1 MFRQSFAFFVFSFLG
16 LSLLPQAHAL
26 PPAKPTDG
34 SVRFTRV
41 SLTGFTETYH
51 SYHLRW
57 KDNAPDA
64 DGHEIQLRF
73 ANAGPFYFL
82 TNGSPTPITE
92 RDADGYREAIISV
105 GSPPPGTIC
114 QFQIVAWK
122 FNGSKTESSSLLIQ
136 TRVPAA
142 PAPTVPPTN
151 NTFLAPANLTAQI
164 RDGDDG
170 RVDIN
175 WEDKSDIEA
184 FHQLYVGE
192 VISTDVNGTPV
203 SSVPNYNHVGFIPFG
218 KTSEI
223 LSNEIY
229 LPFGGIA
236 QQSPNLIPGKT
247 YRFGLRATKIG
258 GANLPS
264 KTFPTV
270 ANVPAIPLTNDNVT
284 QVMVSGNFTMPAL
297 KRPENLTGK
306 VTGEN
311 TILLNWTDQSNNE
324 TGYEIQYGIITVNT
338 PEFTPEFIKFADV
351 SKNTTSYSVNIGQ
364 LATAEF
370 RVCAVYKYTPSTPAA
385 ASEIV
390 VRSEFTPSTVQLSTT
405 SFLPPTDLTAVTSA
419 SGISNTI
426 DLTWKDNST
435 SEVGFDV
442 FCRQTGSTENYKR
455 CISVPSNTT
464 NVSVKSF
471 TASKGT
477 SNEPIFTPLAI
488 GTSYDFVVRA
498 IGTSEAVS
506 SPDSNLAVAIP
517 RQGFT
522 SDMYAPI
529 TQGKAFTY
537 TATTSNEGT
546 RTAITATG
554 LPAGLGIVSSTGIIS
569 GTPTQSGR
577 FAVTLTATFSSGPTA
592 VSTLM
597 LFVKSAETSPAVA
610 STIPNVTIRINE
622 PLRIPLAD
630 KFTDPDTETAVRWET
645 NKGNIDFL
653 LYPSLAPQAVANF
666 MAYVNAGDYT
676 NILVHRHAPNFV
688 LQAGGFRADST
699 LSSVASRSSP
709 LNEPGISNTQWTI
722 ASAKRGARDSVANDA
737 IKTAYKATNPQPPAP
752 LELTDDAL
760 GYAGNP
766 NSATTDIFINLN
778 DNSANLDKQNG
789 GFTVFGR
796 VAPPSRAIVTA
807 ITALPIG
814 NYGFS
819 PLNSIPINA
828 ASVPAALNLNQVVK
842 INRAYPIS
850 TLRYSTDNLSTQVAS
865 ISIENDELL
874 LTGKI
879 AGTRLVTLTATD
891 FDNKTI
897 TQTFTITVNDS
908 YQPPSIT
915 TQPISQAVTT
925 GSTVTV
931 SVTALGTDIN
941 YKWRKNGVEIIPAKT
956 NSTLSIP
963 DFQEDDVADYDVIIS
978 NANSTLTS
986 RKAILTLKSPASISG
1001 NLNSR
1006 IVEVGKPIEIEANV
1020 TGSPEP
1026 SCIWKRGTTIL
1037 TGQTS
1042 RKLLIAAAKLS
1053 DAGKYSVTASNA
1065 GGSSAQGADGVAT
1078 IIVIDKTTQYQNV
1091 KAATSIK
1098 LSAPVSGAG
1107 LTYQWKKGGVDIG
1120 INEPGFSGQ
1129 QNATLIINSV
1139 TTGNIGDYT
1148 CVIEAPAGIGSAET
1162 GIIRLSV
1169 PTQKPTLGSFILPNA
1184 FVGLSYRYQIELAA
1198 GSSQTGSPSK
1208 FVISGLPSGLNCD
1221 VNTGMISGIP
1231 RATGI
1236 YTTRLTVSNVIGSTP
1251 ATSVLKVSPLESAT
1265 SGTYVASISP
1275 SQPLNLNL
1283 GGRLDVTLSDNSTYT
1298 ASLQLG
1304 GETLRSAGAL
1314 DLTLINNTLTYT
1326 STVEFPRPNRKT
1338 VQATLVLQPS
1348 TTLLQGR
1355 ISDGTS
1361 TATISGYRHAWSSQF
1376 RSGPPPFISMPFAFA
1391 VGSFKGAV
1399 TLNVALEP
1407 EAARVG
1413 QSDTPEG
1420 IGYLALTV
1428 TNSGTATAAGRLS
1441 DGTPITASTL
1451 ISSSAEMYFFQALNL
1466 GTSSLG
1472 GSMELSTVNY
1482 SQLSSNLRWVKGRQP
1497 ILDRIYQ
1504 PGFSPTILSAY
1515 GARYTAP
1522 ADRNVLKISD
1532 IDKNVLIKFSRG
1544 GLTTADPSLSV
1555 KLGQA
1560 GGVVYPAANPSKVSL
1575 TLSPNTGLINGSF
1588 ELDGAEKR
1596 KATYQG
1602 LIIPRDLDNASG
1614 SQTSIPRP
1622 STGLGHFLLPELTP
1636 TVATSAIK
1644 SGLMSMNGILITKQ
1658 PSAQNVITGANVS
1671 FSVEA
1676 IVAADLATLTYQ
1688 WQKNGTPLTDGS
1700 GVSGSTSST
1709 LSLALVD
1716 NADAAEYKCL
1726 IKSGAEVQ
1734 ALSRA
1739 APLALVIS
1747 DVVAS
1752 RTPDTSPLAAA
1763 ASLTFSVVAKGSGT
1777 LTYVWFKNGV
1787 AIPKVTSSSFNIAST
1802 SASDNGIY
1810 TVRVSSKTNPDGVM
1824 SNTVNLN
1831 IHPITTVTAS
1841 RLSPTGDVPT
1851 KTSVTLSA
1859 SANSGATISRYQWRK
1874 DGAAI
1879 RGATASTYTFVTGP
1893 TSSINN
1899 YDVLAINPLAPAGIA
1914 SNLLPLTVLEPVSNV
1929 RVTRTSPMT
1938 MAVPTNSPFTLLA
1951 SASGGSLTYQWK
1963 KNNVDIP
1970 SATSSTYTF
1979 TPTAAEIAQYT
1990 VTVKN
1995 PLTPTWGT
2003 DSQGVTSFP
2012 LTVVTQVPVS
2022 AVVINRTAPAGATVP
2037 FKTLVTLSVT
2047 AIGTD
2052 LTYQWF
2058 RGPTLLSGATNA
2070 TYTFT
2075 SGATASTTNYSVR
2088 VTNGTSAAGILS
2100 NLLTVQVATPP

>member
-1 MFRQSFAFFVFSFLG
+1 MNTRSLVFFVFSLI
-16 LSLLPQAHAL
+16 SLFVLPNAKAL

-64 DGHEIQLRF
+64 DGTEIQLRF

-82 TNGSPTPITE
+82 TNGSPTPISE
-92 RDADGYREAIISV
+92 RDAQGYREAIISV

-142 PAPTVPPTN
+142 PVPTVPATN

-192 VISTDVNGTPV
+192 VITTDVNGTPV
-203 SSVPNYNHVGFIPFG
+203 STVPNYNHVGFIPFG

-247 YRFGLRATKIG
+247 YRFGLRATKTG
-258 GANLPS
+258 GASLPS

-297 KRPENLTGK
+297 KGPENLTGK

-324 TGYEIQYGIITVNT
+324 TGYEIQYRIITVST
-338 PEFTPEFIKFADV
+338 PEFVKFADV
-351 SKNTTSYSVNIGQ
+351 SKNATSFSVNIGQ

-370 RVCAVYKYTPSTPAA
+370 RVCAVYKYTPSAPAG

-390 VRSEFTPSTVQLSTT
+390 VRSAFTPSTVQLSTT
-405 SFLPPTDLTAVTSA
+405 SFSPPTDLTAVTSA
-419 SGISNTI
+419 SGISNTV
-426 DLTWKDNST
+426 DLTWKDNSS

-442 FCRQTGSTENYKR
+442 FCRPTGSTEDYKR
-455 CISVPSNTT
+455 CISVPSNITK
-464 NVSVKSF
+464 VSAGSF
-471 TASKGT
+471 TASKGS

-488 GTSYDFVVRA
+488 DNSYDFVVRA
-498 IGTSEAVS
+498 IGTSEAIS
-506 SPDSNLAVAIP
+506 SPDSNVAVAIP

-529 TQGKAFTY
+529 TQGEAFTY
-537 TATTSNEGT
+537 TATTSNKET

-554 LPAGLGIVSSTGIIS
+554 LPAGLGIVSSTGVIS

-577 FAVTLTATFSSGPTA
+577 FPVTLTATFSPGPAA

-597 LFVKSAETSPAVA
+597 LLVQSAKTSPTVA
-610 STIPNVTIRINE
+610 ATIPNVTIRINE
-622 PLRIPLAD
+622 PLRIPLTD

-676 NILVHRHAPNFV
+676 NILVHRHVPNFV

-722 ASAKRGARDSVANDA
+722 AAAKRGARESAANTI
-737 IKTAYKATNPQPPAP
+737 IKTAYETANPLLPK
-752 LELTDDAL
+752 LTDDDFR
-760 GYAGNP
+760 YAGEP

-778 DNSANLDKQNG
+778 DNAANLDKQNG

-796 VAPPSRAIVTA
+796 VATASQPVVAA

-814 NYGFS
+814 NYGSS

-828 ASVPAALNLNQVVK
+828 ATAPTGLNLNQVVK
-842 INRAYPIS
+842 VNRAYAIS

-865 ISIENDELL
+865 ISIENNELL

-925 GSTVTV
+925 GSTAIV

-963 DFQEDDVADYDVIIS
+963 DFQADDVADYDVIIS

-986 RKAILTLKSPASISG
+986 RKAVLTLKSPAIISG
-1001 NLNSR
+1001 SLNSR
-1006 IVEVGKPIEIEANV
+1006 IVEVGKPIEIEASV

-1026 SCIWKRGTTIL
+1026 SCIWKRGTTSL

-1053 DAGKYSVTASNA
+1053 DAGQYSVSASNA
-1065 GGSSAQGADGVAT
+1065 GGSSAPGTGGVAT

-1098 LSAPVSGAG
+1098 LIAPVSGAG
-1107 LTYQWKKGGVDIG
+1107 LTYQWKKDGVDIG
-1120 INEPGFSGQ
+1120 ISEPGFSGQ
-1129 QNATLIINSV
+1129 QDATLIISSV

-1148 CVIEAPAGIGSAET
+1148 CVIEAPAGLGSAET

-1169 PTQKPTLGSFILPNA
+1169 PTQKPTLASFVLPNA
-1184 FVGLSYRYQIELAA
+1184 FAGLPYRYQIELSA
-1198 GSSQTGSPSK
+1198 GSSQTGSASK
-1208 FVISGLPSGLNCD
+1208 FVVSGLPSGLNCD
-1221 VNTGMISGIP
+1221 VNTGIISGTP
-1231 RATGI
+1231 RSTGI
-1236 YTTRLTVSNVIGSTP
+1236 FTTRLSVSNVIGSAL

-1265 SGTYVASISP
+1265 SGSYVASISP

-1314 DLTLINNTLTYT
+1314 NLTLINNTLTYT
-1326 STVEFPRPNRKT
+1326 SIVEFPRPNRKT
-1338 VQATLVLQPS
+1338 VQATLILQPS
-1348 TTLLQGR
+1348 STLLQGS

-1361 TATISGYRHAWSSQF
+1361 TATISGYRHAWSSQY
-1376 RSGPPPFISMPFAFA
+1376 RSGPPPFIGMPFAFA

-1407 EAARVG
+1407 EAARLG

-1420 IGYLALTV
+1420 SGYLALTV

-1472 GSMELSTVNY
+1472 GFMELSTVNY
-1482 SQLSSNLRWVKGRQP
+1482 SKLSSDLRWLKGRQP

-1544 GLTTADPSLSV
+1544 GLTSVDPSLSV

-1588 ELDGAEKR
+1588 ELAGPEKR
-1596 KATYQG
+1596 QAIYQG
-1602 LIIPRDLDNASG
+1602 LIIPKDLDNPLDA
-1614 SQTSIPRP
+1614 TRP
-1622 STGLGHFLLPELTP
+1622 ISKASTGVGHFLLPELTP

-1676 IVAADLATLTYQ
+1676 IVAADLTTLTYQ

-1700 GVSGSTSST
+1700 GVSGSSSST
-1709 LSLALVD
+1709 LSLAAVD

-1726 IKSGAEVQ
+1726 IKSGTEVQ
-1734 ALSRA
+1734 ALSNA
-1739 APLALVIS
+1739 ASLALVIS
-1747 DVVAS
+1747 DVAAS
-1752 RTPDTSPLAAA
+1752 RTPDTSPLSA
-1763 ASLTFSVVAKGSGT
+1763 ASLVTFSVAVKGSGP

-1787 AIPKVTSSSFNIAST
+1787 VMPKATSSNFTIAS
-1802 SASDNGIY
+1802 SAVSDDGIY
-1810 TVRVSSKTNPDGVM
+1810 TVRVFSKTNPEGVI

-1831 IHPITTVTAS
+1831 INPITTVTVS
-1841 RLSPTGDVPT
+1841 RLDPIGDVPI

-1874 DGAAI
+1874 DGVAI
-1879 RGATASTYTFVTGP
+1879 RGATASTYTFVTGS
-1893 TSSINN
+1893 TASTNN
-1899 YDVLAINPLAPAGIA
+1899 YDVLAINPLAPSGIA
-1914 SNLLPLTVLEPVSNV
+1914 SNLLPLTVLSPVSNV
-1929 RVTRTSPMT
+1929 RIIRTSPMT

-1970 SATSSTYTF
+1970 SATSSTFTF
-1979 TPTAAEIAQYT
+1979 TPAVAEIAQYS

-1995 PLTPTWGT
+1995 PLTPTSGT
-2003 DSQGVTSFP
+2003 GSEGVPSAA
-2012 LTVVTQVPVS
+2012 LTVVTQVPIS
-2022 AVVINRTAPAGATVP
+2022 APVLNRTAPAGATVP
-2037 FKTLVTLSVT
+2037 FNTSVTLSVT
-2047 AIGTD
+2047 AMGTD
-2052 LTYQWF
+2052 PTYQWF
-2058 RGPTLLSGATNA
+2058 RGPTLISGATNA
-2070 TYTFT
+2070 SYAFT

-2088 VTNGTSAAGILS
+2088 VTNGTSAAGVMS
-2100 NLLTVQVATPP
+2100 NVLVVQVAPAP